1 MYGYVILFP
10 FGGIH
15 VAASSANSFE
25 ACPKAQ
31 VNDSNFQLHLRSC
44 GLHVDDLGKVMDP
57 LVLKKNGK
65 NPETLI
71 GSMGLIYLATF
82 SWFNGLFPGST
93 GGMCQ

>member
-10 FGGIH
+10 FGDIY
-15 VAASSANSFE
+15 VAASFE
-25 ACPKAQ
+25 DCPKAQ

-71 GSMGLIYLATF
+71 GSMGHTVYI
-82 SWFNGLFPGST
+82 
-93 GGMCQ
+93 